1 MAGDIKL
8 QYGTPA
14 DLTITLA
21 SLASSASL
29 VAGQESTAIDN
40 TTNEYLDVLVSGF
53 VTSGTTPT
61 AGSLEVWV
69 YAQLEDTPTY
79 PDVLDGTD
87 SAETC
92 TSRDVMFAGMR
103 LGARIVTTTTSD
115 FRYPIAPFSVAALFG
130 GQMPRRWG
138 VFVTHVMVAAL
149 NATAGNHK
157 IQYTPIH
164 NQYT

>member
-14 DLTITLA
+14 DLTITLG
-21 SLASSASL
+21 SLASSSTWL
-29 VAGQESTAIDN
+29 TGRESTAIDN
-40 TTNEYLDVLVSGF
+40 TTNEYLDALVSGYI
-53 VTSGTTPT
+53 TAGTTLT
-61 AGSLEVWV
+61 AGALEIWI
-69 YAQLEDTPTY
+69 YAQVDDTPTY
-79 PDVLDGTD
+79 PDVMDGTD
-87 SAETC
+87 SDETC

-103 LGARIVTTTTSD
+103 LGARIATSTTNSTV
-115 FRYPIAPFSVAALFG
+115 YPIAPFSVAALFG

-138 VFVTHVMVAAL
+138 VFVTHSMVGALAAS
-149 NATAGNHK
+149 GHK